1 MNFVINLGCLAGK
14 PADLEQLDNS
24 FKERYGLQG
33 FVNSTVEIG
42 CAHTS
47 APLGAPL
54 ARQLGSSV
62 LMHVPCVDHSCFA
75 VISTGFK
82 IPIDQRQPPRIV
94 HCCR

>member
-1 MNFVINLGCLAGK
+1 MINLNCLAGK

-24 FKERYGLQG
+24 FKECYGLQD
-33 FVNSTVEIG
+33 FVNSTVKTG
-42 CAHTS
+42 CTHTS

-75 VISTGFK
+75 S
-82 IPIDQRQPPRIV
+82 D
-94 HCCR
+94 